1 MPPVVLIDPATGK
14 PGVFNDPEAEAA
26 AIGAGWR
33 PESASE
39 GAARTGAARIRQDYG
54 TANDAVSAFIGTAAG
69 TASAGLTDLIGRAG
83 RTEDQT
89 ADERRIRESNPGA
102 ALAGTLTGAGLSLA
116 TGGEGAL
123 GTFARSTPVGFISRA
138 GEAIS
143 RAAPGA
149 GLATKVGRAAL
160 GTGVEGVLQEAG
172 QVASDLAL
180 AESPEE
186 MDRIA
191 GSISSRFYATGKAS
205 ALVGGGIA
213 GLEHGLSVAHRRLKA
228 LKATDSAAPTIA
240 DDLATLDR
248 KGLRA
253 AEEAELASIEQARV
267 PQRQTL
273 VDDLT
278 RYREATK
285 DPTSAI
291 AEPWT
296 AVATGNKDVRAAGR
310 KLERDAKAAERKA
323 ALMAREA
330 APAELPKYAK
340 LGDTPVELTV
350 PARDLVG
357 RVRALPGVGE
367 DAVRMGKARAAIAE
381 GQRDAVQAVMRG
393 DGTLEIVDGRHR
405 LLAAM
410 EGDKPIRI
418 LLGRGVP
425 EAADGST
432 VLIGEQFSD
441 AVRARRASLQAMAD
455 EAKAAADKARA
466 AADAAS
472 DAANQV
478 KYPRWV
484 EERGKLYM
492 EGDKYLDR
500 VLRNPKALADNPRLA
515 KAALQQQE
523 NALELIAARADELKV
538 LHATDRTGRRAAA
551 LERIPAAL
559 DANRALQRRID
570 ELIAAPAS
578 ERLNAIKDAV
588 DTLGDRSKLT
598 MRQKIGGALAFGAVT
613 SAAAGLDL
621 PGAGTIAPILGAA
634 AGSAVA
640 GKLGGAVAKASAA
653 ARERQIRAVE
663 AFMTGTR
670 KARKFVAPLASRVLA
685 DARFAPEEAEQPR
698 RRGLTLAD
706 HFEARS
712 QELAR
717 LVQPGP
723 TGKPVIKPVARRQIA
738 DRLQPIALTAPHL
751 ADRLE
756 TAAVRRVEFL
766 ADKLPRTTQIGMT
779 KIPPSEMAIRAFA
792 RYVAAADDPG
802 GIEERLAEGT
812 VTPEDRE
819 VMRALYPDRMAEIT
833 RMVVER
839 LGTLRGALPYAKR
852 LSLSHFTGVP
862 VDASMD
868 PRILAQ
874 LQAPYANEA
883 GTEGGTMA
891 PRPRPAFGSVKKPEG
906 TPAQRRAG

>member
-1 MPPVVLIDPATGK
+1 MPPVVNIKNLSSGEVRAVTPEDARAIVTAQPATWA
-14 PGVFNDPEAEAA
+14 VETPEQAA
-26 AIGAGWR
+26 AATRTAQVARDYDTAGDKA
-33 PESASE
+33 SALF
-39 GAARTGAARIRQDYG
+39 GRAAS
-54 TANDAVSAFIGTAAG
+54 AVSAGLSDVGASLITPKSAQADYKRQVAENPGYALAG
-69 TASAGLTDLIGRAG
+69 DLIGSAVG
-83 RTEDQT
+83 
-89 ADERRIRESNPGA
+89 
-102 ALAGTLTGAGLSLA
+102 LA
-116 TGGEGAL
+116 TGNEGAL
-123 GTFARSTPVGFISRA
+123 GTFARSTPVGLISRA

-149 GLATKVGRAAL
+149 SLATKAIRTGV
-160 GTGVEGVLQEAG
+160 GTGVEGVLQETG
-172 QVASDLAL
+172 QIAADLAY
-180 AESPEE
+180 ADNPEE
-186 MDRIA
+186 MSRIA
-191 GSISSRFYATGKAS
+191 GSISSRYYATGKAS
-205 ALVGGGIA
+205 ALVGGA
-213 GLEHGLSVAHRRLKA
+213 LPVLEHGLSVAHRRLKA

-253 AEEAELASIEQARV
+253 AEEAELASIDTTRA
-267 PQRQTL
+267 PQRAAL
-273 VDDLT
+273 ADDLA
-278 RYREATK
+278 RFREEMK
-285 DPTSAI
+285 VSR
-291 AEPWT
+291 PWD
-296 AVATGNKDVRAAGR
+296 AVATGSKEAKVEAAR
-310 KLERDAKAAERKA
+310 NAKKALAAAKKA
-323 ALMAREA
+323 EAEAADEVAKGIDGPLTAKAREA
-330 APAELPKYAK
+330 
-340 LGDTPVELTV
+340 
-350 PARDLVG
+350 R
-357 RVRALPGVGE
+357 
-367 DAVRMGKARAAIAE
+367 IA
-381 GQRDAVQAVMRG
+381 
-393 DGTLEIVDGRHR
+393 
-405 LLAAM
+405 
-410 EGDKPIRI
+410 
-418 LLGRGVP
+418 
-425 EAADGST
+425 
-432 VLIGEQFSD
+432 
-441 AVRARRASLQAMAD
+441 AD
-455 EAKAAADKARA
+455 EAATAYDDTVALLKAGSPRWMREAGNTTLRPDKA
-466 AADAAS
+466 
-472 DAANQV
+472 
-478 KYPRWV
+478 
-484 EERGKLYM
+484 
-492 EGDKYLDR
+492 LD
-500 VLRNPKALADNPRLA
+500 LILNDPKALSGAA
-515 KAALQQQE
+515 GAKVFESKAASAQTALRVQE
-523 NALELIAARADELKV
+523 AALEKILSHKDELAAI
-538 LHATDRTGRRAAA
+538 HALDRTGRRAAA

-570 ELIAAPAS
+570 ELIATPAS

-839 LGTLRGALPYAKR
+839 LGTLRGTLPYAKR